1 MTRNVAFLAA
11 FWSAAPQAAGQTPDT
26 VRMHLLWEVAEGKH
40 QVADS
45 LGELSGIALDSG
57 GNVYV
62 SDFSAMKL
70 WVFDRNGRSLPGI
83 GRKGRGPGEFEA
95 PTGLGI
101 GPDGRLYVRDL
112 ARVSR
117 FAPDPATGRL
127 TRYESAFR
135 GPAMADWRSMLATR
149 FDASGRLYYPG
160 FNMVDRSRRTGWY
173 FRYAAT
179 GALVDS
185 LEVLAFPNAPSA
197 TAHVRLSATGGRML
211 RGLNHVPFAP
221 LPTWDV
227 TPRGTLITGDGQS
240 YLIRETD
247 RAGREVQR
255 YRREV
260 PPDRIP
266 PRQRQDSVAA
276 LRARLDS
283 VPVPL
288 DRVEGMPPEVRSVR
302 LPEMFPAYM
311 AVYAA
316 TDGRVWVRRWPTGNS
331 DRTIFD
337 VFEPDGRLRSVVV
350 LPRAIAVSPTP
361 ALSLAGVAAVG
372 VDPETGANTVLRF
385 AATPPG

>member
-1 MTRNVAFLAA
+1 MTRIAAFLAA
-11 FWSAAPQAAGQTPDT
+11 FLSAAPQAVGQAPDT
-26 VRMHLLWEVAEGKH
+26 VRMHLVWEVAEGKH
-40 QVADS
+40 PVADS

-62 SDFSAMKL
+62 SDFSAIKV

-83 GRKGRGPGEFEA
+83 GRKGQGPGEFEA

-112 ARVSR
+112 VRVSR

-160 FNMVDRSRRTGWY
+160 FNMVDRSLRTGWY

-185 LEVLAFPNAPSA
+185 LEVPAFPNAPSP

-227 TPRGTLITGDGQS
+227 TPRGTLLTGSGHP

-260 PPDRIP
+260 SPDRIP
-266 PRQRQDSVAA
+266 LRQRQDSAAA

-288 DRVEGMPPEVRSVR
+288 DRVEGMPPDVRSVR
-302 LPEMFPAYM
+302 LPELFPPYM

-316 TDGRVWVRRWPTGNS
+316 SDGRVWVRRWPAGDS
-331 DRTIFD
+331 DRTVFD

-350 LPRAIAVSPTP
+350 LPRAIAVNPTP

-372 VDPETGANTVLRF
+372 IDPETGANIVLRF
-385 AATPPG
+385 EATPPR